1 MTPHVDED
9 GKPLELSHM
18 ILEGS
23 LTASHRCV
31 HPLWPATQC
40 LGIVQE
46 EKKIKKRKRTNI
58 STKSLVEMRS
68 WFCSLTS

>member
-9 GKPLELSHM
+9 GKPLKLSHM

-46 EKKIKKRKRTNI
+46 KKKLKKGKEPI
-58 STKSLVEMRS
+58 YPQKAS
-68 WFCSLTS
+68 WKCVPGSAA

>member
-9 GKPLELSHM
+9 GKPLKLSHM

-46 EKKIKKRKRTNI
+46 KKIKKGKEPI
-58 STKSLVEMRS
+58 YPQSLVEMCS
-68 WFCSLTS
+68 WLCSLTS

>member
-9 GKPLELSHM
+9 GKPLKLSHM

-31 HPLWPATQC
+31 YPLWPASQC

-46 EKKIKKRKRTNI
+46 KKKLKRKGTNI
-58 STKSLVEMRS
+58 STKPRGNAFLA
-68 WFCSLTS
+68 LQLD